1 MQCDN
6 SLFTMATSSTG
17 TSRVLILGHS
27 FVRRRRSG
35 LQAPFDNS
43 TSVLPQIL
51 ACSERQKST
60 CMAWRTVPK
69 LWRYD
74 LRVIS
79 KIVPDILILEIGT
92 NYLSLS
98 PPEAVGSDIEDLVRL
113 LIDKYAVNTVVL
125 CQITPR
131 VTRENSTFICWTHR
145 GFCNPAV
152 TPFLPDGAHL
162 FHTVQ
167 YTFYTGV
174 TAGR

>member
-1 MQCDN
+1 MHG
-6 SLFTMATSSTG
+6 MG
-17 TSRVLILGHS
+17 G
-27 FVRRRRSG
+27 
-35 LQAPFDNS
+35 
-43 TSVLPQIL
+43 
-51 ACSERQKST
+51 
-60 CMAWRTVPK
+60 RTVPK
-69 LWRYD
+69 WWRYD

-125 CQITPR
+125 CQVTPR

-162 FHTVQ
+162 IHTVQ
-167 YTFYTGV
+167 YTFYRSYRGAIMHALATLQHGTCSTWIV
-174 TAGR
+174 ISLYNKPWFTWENLYVYTNVVV